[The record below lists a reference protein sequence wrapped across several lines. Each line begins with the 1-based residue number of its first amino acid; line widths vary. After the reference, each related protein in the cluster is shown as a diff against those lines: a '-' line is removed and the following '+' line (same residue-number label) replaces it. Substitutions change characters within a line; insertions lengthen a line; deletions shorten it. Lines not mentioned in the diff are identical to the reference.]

1 MAFSDYST
9 TAGSNTTI
17 AGISIAEG
25 CPSANINNAFR
36 QLMADAKSF
45 SLTISNP
52 SGTFMPIAGGA
63 FTGAI
68 TRSGSGGYLYH
79 AASAQGQGPVYT
91 LPSGSALPSSPV
103 EGTVVF
109 FYS

>member
-1 MAFSDYST
+1 MAVSDWST
-9 TAGSNTTI
+9 TAANNTTLE
-17 AGISIAEG
+17 GISVAEG
-25 CPSANINNAFR
+25 CPAANLNNVAR
-36 QLMADAKSF
+36 AMAAAIKSF
-45 SLTISNP
+45 SLTITNP

-103 EGTVVF
+103 EGTIVF